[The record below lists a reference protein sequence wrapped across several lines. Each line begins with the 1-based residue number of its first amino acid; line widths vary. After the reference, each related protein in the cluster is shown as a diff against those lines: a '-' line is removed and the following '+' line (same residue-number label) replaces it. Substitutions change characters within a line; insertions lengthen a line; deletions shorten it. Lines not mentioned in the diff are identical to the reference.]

1 MKNPIVNL
9 VEHIFFIDIGE
20 DSNTDIFKWKQP
32 NSVLFRMDV
41 IAARAEASE
50 DYFRRQ
56 ERSNVRIMF
65 IKKDNL
71 VFTIGSDDT
80 IQYQLLEAIL
90 ESVMEEFLQTYG
102 MFSYS
107 LSGLS
112 NLFEGFQDVI
122 LKLFETVQ
130 RDRVTWVL
138 VPCKL
143 CKISHALCI
152 NKTLIEKAPSFP
164 ISIVYL
170 HKGIGL
176 TVYIDAHMK
185 VRGVEPVTIT
195 G

>member
-9 VEHIFFIDIGE
+9 SENIFFVDIGE
-20 DSNTDIFKWKQP
+20 VNTDLFKWKQP
-32 NSVLFRMDV
+32 NSVLFRMDI
-41 IAARAEASE
+41 IAARAEANE
-50 DYFRRQ
+50 NYFRRQ

-65 IKKDNL
+65 IKKNNL
-71 VFTIGSDDT
+71 IFTIASDES
-80 IQYQLLEAIL
+80 IQFQLLEALL
-90 ESVMEEFLQTYG
+90 ERIMEEFLENYG
-102 MFSYS
+102 MFTFSIT
-107 LSGLS
+107 GLS
-112 NLFEGFQDVI
+112 NLFEGFQEIV

-130 RDRVTWVL
+130 HEYVTWVL

-176 TVYIDAHMK
+176 IVYLDAHMK

>member
-9 VEHIFFIDIGE
+9 IEHIFFVDIGE
-20 DSNTDIFKWKQP
+20 VNTDLFKWKQP
-32 NSVLFRMDV
+32 NSVLFRMDI
-41 IAARAEASE
+41 IAARAEANE

-56 ERSNVRIMF
+56 ERSNVRILF
-65 IKKDNL
+65 IKKNNL
-71 VFTIGSDDT
+71 IFTIASDDS
-80 IQYQLLEAIL
+80 IQFQLLEALL
-90 ESVMEEFLQTYG
+90 ERIMEEFLDNYG
-102 MFSYS
+102 MFTFSIT
-107 LSGLS
+107 GLS
-112 NLFEGFQDVI
+112 NLFEGFQEVV

-130 RDRVTWVL
+130 HERVTWVL

-176 TVYIDAHMK
+176 IVYLDAHMK

>member
-9 VEHIFFIDIGE
+9 LDHIFFVDIGE
-20 DSNTDIFKWKQP
+20 VNTDLFKWKQP
-32 NSVLFRMDV
+32 NSVLFRMDI
-41 IAARAEASE
+41 IAARAEANE

-56 ERSNVRIMF
+56 ERSNVRMMF
-65 IKKDNL
+65 IKKNNL
-71 VFTIGSDDT
+71 IFTIASDES
-80 IQYQLLEAIL
+80 IQFQLLEALL
-90 ESVMEEFLQTYG
+90 ERIMGEFLDNYG
-102 MFSYS
+102 MFTFSIT
-107 LSGLS
+107 GLS
-112 NLFEGFQDVI
+112 NLFEGFQEVI
-122 LKLFETVQ
+122 IKLFETVQ
-130 RDRVTWVL
+130 HERVTWVL

-143 CKISHALCI
+143 CKINHALCI

-176 TVYIDAHMK
+176 IVYLDAHMK

>member
-152 NKTLIEKAPSFP
+152 NKTLIEKASSFP

-170 HKGIGL
+170 HRGIGL
-176 TVYIDAHMK
+176 TVFLDAHIK

>member
-1 MKNPIVNL
+1 MKNPIINL
-9 VEHIFFIDIGE
+9 IEHIFFVDIGE
-20 DSNTDIFKWKQP
+20 VNTDLFKWKKP
-32 NSVLFRMDV
+32 NSVLFRMDI
-41 IAARAEASE
+41 IAARAEANE

-65 IKKDNL
+65 IKKNNL
-71 VFTIGSDDT
+71 VFTIASDES
-80 IQYQLLEAIL
+80 IQFQLLEALL
-90 ESVMEEFLQTYG
+90 ERIMDEFLENYG
-102 MFSYS
+102 MFTFSIT
-107 LSGLS
+107 GLS
-112 NLFEGFQDVI
+112 NLFEGFQEVV

-130 RDRVTWVL
+130 HERVTWVL

-143 CKISHALCI
+143 CKISHAMCI

-164 ISIVYL
+164 MSIVYL

-176 TVYIDAHMK
+176 IVYLDAHMK

>member
-1 MKNPIVNL
+1 MKNPIINL
-9 VEHIFFIDIGE
+9 IEHIFFVDIGE
-20 DSNTDIFKWKQP
+20 VNTDLFKWKKP
-32 NSVLFRMDV
+32 NSVLFRMDI
-41 IAARAEASE
+41 IAARAEANE

-65 IKKDNL
+65 IKKNNL
-71 VFTIGSDDT
+71 VFTIASDES
-80 IQYQLLEAIL
+80 IQFQLLEALL
-90 ESVMEEFLQTYG
+90 ERIMDEFLENYG
-102 MFSYS
+102 MFTFSIT
-107 LSGLS
+107 GLS
-112 NLFEGFQDVI
+112 NLFEGFQEVV

-130 RDRVTWVL
+130 HERVTWVL

-143 CKISHALCI
+143 CKISHAMCI

-176 TVYIDAHMK
+176 TVYLDAHMK

>member
-9 VEHIFFIDIGE
+9 IEHIFFVDIGE

-32 NSVLFRMDV
+32 NSVLFRMDI
-41 IAARAEASE
+41 IAARAEANE

-56 ERSNVRIMF
+56 ERSNVRILF
-65 IKKDNL
+65 IKKNNL
-71 VFTIGSDDT
+71 VFTIASDDS
-80 IQYQLLEAIL
+80 IQYQLLEALLEGIMGEFL
-90 ESVMEEFLQTYG
+90 ESYG
-102 MFSYS
+102 MFSFS
-107 LSGLS
+107 MTGLS
-112 NLFEGFQDVI
+112 NLFEGFQDVV
-122 LKLFETVQ
+122 LKLFDAVQ
-130 RDRVTWVL
+130 QDRVTWVL

-152 NKTLIEKAPSFP
+152 NKTVIEKATSFP

-176 TVYIDAHMK
+176 TVFLDAHMK

-195 G
+195 A